1 MEMHEQSKRIGE
13 QAAAYFATRQFESAA
28 HRREREAWL
37 AADERHR
44 LAYDEFQ
51 RLWDHA
57 DGLRDDA
64 DLKAIAAEERAA
76 ARRTRRSRWIVLTA
90 AATLFLASSGAML
103 LWFKSASVT
112 QRYATAIGERRT
124 ETLADGTRVVLNT
137 DTVLETR
144 FTRRHRDVALEKGE
158 AQFDVSH
165 DASRPFVVNAGVG
178 TVTAL
183 GTRFQ
188 VRRDATDAV
197 VTLLIGSVEVVQGHE
212 QRILHSNEQAQLS
225 DDAGIRV
232 RTIDPAQVSG
242 WLDGW
247 LRFRDAPLGDVVA
260 EANRYST
267 RKLRLG
273 DPKLASL
280 PLHGNFHA
288 GDSASIA
295 AAAAQLLGLRMED
308 RGNDI
313 VLLPK

>member
-1 MEMHEQSKRIGE
+1 MDMHEQSKRIDE
-13 QAAAYFATRQFESAA
+13 QAAAYFAARQFESAA
-28 HRREREAWL
+28 HRQEREAWL

-57 DGLRDDA
+57 DGLRNDA
-64 DLKAIAAEERAA
+64 DLKAIAAGERAA
-76 ARRTRRSRWIVLTA
+76 VRRTRRSRWIVLTA

-112 QRYATAIGERRT
+112 LRYATAIGERRT

-137 DTVLETR
+137 DTVLETH
-144 FTRRHRDVALEKGE
+144 FTRSRRDVALEKGE

-165 DASRPFVVNAGVG
+165 DAARPFVVNAGVG

-197 VTLLIGSVEVVQGHE
+197 VTLLKGSVEVVQGHE
-212 QRILHSNEQAQLS
+212 QRILHPDEQAQLS

-247 LRFRDAPLGDVVA
+247 LRFRNAPLGDVVA
-260 EANRYST
+260 EANRYSA